1 MIPARGAAPPGPH
14 PTKPPELQP
23 GTTPHQAQQMQAA
36 AASTGAL
43 SGAGLQLPTATGQN
57 YTPSSANNSL
67 PPGQGPPIETIS
79 CLDVNLPVGQD
90 DDFSD
95 MSESS
100 ATVTYMDA
108 TALSS
113 DGSEKH
119 IDAPPVKRCR
129 GSKRSLMLPNS
140 VPAENTPKPN
150 LTIIFKPRNAEQ
162 VITRFNPLA
171 LKTAFEE
178 TAPDGVLQVRPNER
192 LNLLAVD
199 TRNADASERL
209 LKISSIA
216 GVLVQAYEPRPSNCG
231 VGVIKGVPVDL
242 DQADILAAL
251 LQRAPVR
258 SVRRLGTSENVR
270 IVFVTESAPE
280 YVILGYTRYRVYK
293 YIEAPRQCTKCQ
305 RFGHVAGA
313 CRLQARC
320 SRCGGNHD
328 RSACGNEEPQCPN
341 CTKKHESTST
351 HCPILRK
358 EKRIHNYKVENNVG
372 YQMAKDAVRQKQKP
386 RGGGQAMMPPVDKE
400 MPSNLPRIDDINEFP
415 SLPTCPSAPT
425 PHTRG
430 AQERSS
436 GLSKESRAP
445 TSWRGSRE
453 CGARQDNGNI
463 YSLLSAL
470 VDAVRSFLTPMSSPV
485 ANLRCRLSDFRQF
498 VYKHRFPVIAIS
510 ESRVRTGI
518 RLSGYT
524 ITVSSTGMD
533 TSRVLLA
540 VRNDLT
546 FNVHH
551 ISADASNEYDA
562 VTVKWDTLA
571 STVIAAYIPPR
582 VTFDVDRLQDI
593 IDGTPGPHILT
604 GDFNAHHAAWG
615 GRKTSVRGRR
625 LFDIAHRNN
634 LAILNDGQPTY
645 FKNNR
650 CSALDVT
657 MISAHLMSTATWF
670 ADIESHGSD
679 HVPTYISLGSP
690 KQYTQ
695 RRMRACMCFSFP
707 PRRTDRR
714 RTVTAAGFKIREGA
728 KAQTI

>member
-36 AASTGAL
+36 AASTGAI
-43 SGAGLQLPTATGQN
+43 SGAGLQLPMATGQN

-67 PPGQGPPIETIS
+67 PPGQGPPMETIS

-129 GSKRSLMLPNS
+129 GSK
-140 VPAENTPKPN
+140 
-150 LTIIFKPRNAEQ
+150 
-162 VITRFNPLA
+162 
-171 LKTAFEE
+171 
-178 TAPDGVLQVRPNER
+178 
-192 LNLLAVD
+192 
-199 TRNADASERL
+199 
-209 LKISSIA
+209 
-216 GVLVQAYEPRPSNCG
+216 SNCG

-320 SRCGGNHD
+320 SRCGATTD

-341 CTKKHESTST
+341 CRKKHESTST
-351 HCPILRK
+351 HCPILLK
-358 EKRIHNYKVENNVG
+358 EKRIHNYKVENNAG
-372 YQMAKDAVRQKQKP
+372 YQLAKDAARQKQKP
-386 RGGGQAMMPPVDKE
+386 RGGGQAVMPPVDKG
-400 MPSNLPRIDDINEFP
+400 MPSNPPRIDDTNEFP

-436 GLSKESRAP
+436 GPSKESRAP
-445 TSWRGSRE
+445 TSWRGSR
-453 CGARQDNGNI
+453 G
-463 YSLLSAL
+463 
-470 VDAVRSFLTPMSSPV
+470 
-485 ANLRCRLSDFRQF
+485 QF

-551 ISADASNEYDA
+551 ISADASNKYAA

-571 STVIAAYIPPR
+571 FTVIAAYIPPR
-582 VTFDVDRLQDI
+582 ATFDVDRLQDI

-604 GDFNAHHAAWG
+604 GDFNAHHPAWG

-634 LAILNDGQPTY
+634 LAILNDGQPTF
-645 FKNNR
+645 FKNDR

-657 MISAHLMSTATWF
+657 MISAHLMSTAAWF
-670 ADIESHGSD
+670 VDIESHGSD
-679 HVPTYISLGSP
+679 HVPTYISLGCP

-695 RRMRACMCFSFP
+695 RRVVTESEKEETEDCRADAGTAEIQHC
-707 PRRTDRR
+707 TDYRHLGLDLER
-714 RTVTAAGFKIREGA
+714 LQCEKNQLRSINIMLQEQLLNRLARAGNV
-728 KAQTI
+728 